1 MPANTLRHGLL
12 FTLLFA
18 TAGHAADL
26 IGTTIPPD
34 PSGLR
39 DSNSACVAGSALGPT
54 RSCDYAVGILSDNT
68 GKPTLIYGARQV
80 GHDGHGNALWKILDT
95 LPYPKVAK
103 QQTLAIATCALHG
116 ENDEAVLAV
125 VRAED
130 AEWQDKASWA
140 RRFDVTSGK
149 FAQVP
154 VADVRCVNEGWGL

>member
-1 MPANTLRHGLL
+1 MSPNTLRHGLL
-12 FTLLFA
+12 IALLFA
-18 TAGHAADL
+18 TASHAADL

-39 DSNSACVAGSALGPT
+39 DSNSACVAGSALGPE
-54 RSCDYAVGILSDNT
+54 RSCDYAVGILSNNT

-116 ENDEAVLAV
+116 KNDEAVLAV
-125 VRAED
+125 VRAEE

-140 RRFDVTSGK
+140 RRFNVTSGK